1 MAKNQVAHF
10 FRTRCISHRAATAR
24 GPEVRRECP
33 MTKLTALL
41 LLAANPG
48 DATVRRYD

>member
-1 MAKNQVAHF
+1 MKTVIGSQG
-10 FRTRCISHRAATAR
+10 AAGAP

-33 MTKLTALL
+33 MTYSSALP

-48 DATVRRYD
+48 DATGY